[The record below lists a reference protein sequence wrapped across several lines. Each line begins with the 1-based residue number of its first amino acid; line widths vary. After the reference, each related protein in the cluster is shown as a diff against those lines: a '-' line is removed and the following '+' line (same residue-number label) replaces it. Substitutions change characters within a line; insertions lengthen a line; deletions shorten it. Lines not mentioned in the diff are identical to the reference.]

1 MNLHRFLNKS
11 FGQVTCLLLFW
22 VLSFCAVSATKVY
35 KVVNPD
41 GSISY
46 SDQAQN
52 NAEELSIE
60 PVPTIP
66 AYRSPLLPNTQ
77 NEESQSLAIYTRLSI
92 DEPRP
97 NAAFNSGN
105 GDVSIRVSTDPNLK
119 ASHFFEFYLDGEL
132 VGQQESAS
140 LLLNNVD
147 RGSHT
152 ISVVITNGSGNEF
165 IKTTN
170 NFTIHRPSI
179 QRAR

>member
-1 MNLHRFLNKS
+1 MNLHHFFNRSISQVVCLIFFCFASLN
-11 FGQVTCLLLFW
+11 
-22 VLSFCAVSATKVY
+22 AISATKVY

-46 SDQAQN
+46 SDQAQDH
-52 NAEELSIE
+52 AEELTIE
-60 PVPTIP
+60 PIPTIP
-66 AYRSPLLPNTQ
+66 AYKSSSLSDIQ
-77 NEESQSLAIYTRLSI
+77 NEESPPTAVYTRLTI

-105 GDVSIRVSTDPNLK
+105 GDVAIRVSTDPILK

-140 LLLNNVD
+140 LLLNNID

-152 ISVVITNGSGNEF
+152 ISVVITNGSGEEF
-165 IKTTN
+165 IKATN